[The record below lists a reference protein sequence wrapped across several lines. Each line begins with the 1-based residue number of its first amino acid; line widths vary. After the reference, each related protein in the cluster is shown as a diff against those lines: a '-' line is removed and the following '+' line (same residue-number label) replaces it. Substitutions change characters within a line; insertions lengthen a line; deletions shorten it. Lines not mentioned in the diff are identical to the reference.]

1 MPEKLLAF
9 DPSSS
14 CTGWALGLR
23 DDRDLQ
29 VCQADLL
36 RPPGKV
42 TGWLKVRWMAVQ
54 ARKVIAQ
61 CKPDQIIIEVPDG
74 KIQGGI
80 KKAAGL
86 SIYGAAVGAIDNEC
100 GRAAFTVAVTPR
112 QWVGNFKKSQRPVRA
127 AMLWS
132 GYAAIAGKD
141 RGKDIAD
148 AVCLLDHFAMMLARE
163 DRMRLVK

>member
-36 RPPGKV
+36 RPPGKYR
-42 TGWLKVRWMAVQ
+42 GWQKVRWMAVQ
-54 ARKVIAQ
+54 ARTVIAQ
-61 CKPDQIIIEVPDG
+61 CKPDQIIIEVPSG
-74 KIQGGI
+74 KVHRGMKGS
-80 KKAAGL
+80 GL
-86 SIYGAAVGAIDNEC
+86 SMYGAAAGAVDGEC
-100 GRAAFTVAVTPR
+100 VHAAFTVTVTPLDWAR
-112 QWVGNFKKSQRPVRA
+112 NFPKAKRPVRA
-127 AMLWS
+127 VMLWP
-132 GYAAIAGKD
+132 GYAAIAAKD

-148 AVCLLDHFAMMLARE
+148 AVCLLDHFAMILARE